1 MLFRGGRFEL
11 DAWLLELA
19 LTESLPIESAG
30 DDDCLIEAEECP
42 GVEKS
47 EGLGVDSAEVVPD
60 GPMSTDGSTTV
71 SILVD
76 ALYHGVVSVPVKAI
90 LDTSW
95 PWLCRIA
102 TRSSCKSSRNP
113 TNERVSRLSVVE

>member
-11 DAWLLELA
+11 DDWLLELA
-19 LTESLPIESAG
+19 LTESLPMESEG
-30 DDDCLIEAEECP
+30 DDDCFMEAEEGP

-71 SILVD
+71 AILVD
-76 ALYHGVVSVPVKAI
+76 ALYHGVVSVPVKSI
-90 LDTSW
+90 LVTSW
-95 PWLCRIA
+95 LWLRRLA
-102 TRSSCKSSRNP
+102 DRSRCKSSQNP
-113 TNERVSRLSVVE
+113 TKERVSRFSVVE